1 MLSCVTFKKQRMI
14 IIILCK
20 LSFSKFWLCYQ
31 AALLYSVTLKSNLH
45 FAHGIRPE
53 GEYKLTM
60 KPNYFIVSSQC
71 KILWLSWPEILV
83 FSSVALKLATGHLS
97 NFRIGGGKQNW
108 SNQIQFWFVTKLV
121 NQIQFWFVQG
131 STLCLWF
138 VTSLPS
144 FLWIVQIN
152 IFDLSVNWFLWF
164 VWCKSFSAGSL
175 ITFVTLH

>member
-108 SNQIQFWFVTKLV
+108 SNQIQFWFV
-121 NQIQFWFVQG
+121 WD

-144 FLWIVQIN
+144 FFWIVQIY
-152 IFDLSVNWFLWF
+152 ILHVNWFLWF